1 MVPLLAALPAL
12 VLLLAGVECLL
23 VRLAL
28 PWRGFRPELFL
39 HTAGLWLAL
48 GLLALFPAWLTL
60 RLIRRRSAGS
70 ASAKRAALAVP
81 VLLGW
86 MVAPVLV
93 HATLDR
99 NIGLEANLVELASW
113 RPWIEVAL
121 VLSAL
126 AVGLLGIGTLLARV
140 RPRIVSAVA
149 LALALVLGFWPAR
162 KLASASAVVK
172 AHGPNVLLLVWDTT
186 RADFIEP
193 YGCARPTTP
202 NLERLAAQSILFE
215 DSLSTASFTF
225 SSHLTLLT
233 GVYPSTHGARLL
245 GLRYDPRRAASVTD
259 AFRRAGW
266 RTGGFVGTDV
276 LAGRTGIRYGF
287 EIYDDEVDPAVCE
300 TKAWKLVHDLQA
312 LGARLC
318 RSLRNNGEPHWF
330 QDFQRPGEEVLERA
344 LAWIENG
351 DERPWFC
358 FVNLYDAHW
367 PYLPEADGRALVSPY
382 AGPLDG
388 YFDRSD
394 RWDPLYPIQEDDR
407 RHMVELYQGELL
419 ELDLAVDRFLRELEL
434 ERGATAVL
442 VTADHGEAFGESG
455 QWKHEDVLE
464 PHVRVPLL
472 LRPAASAPEGQRISA
487 PVSGV
492 DVGPTLLALAG
503 LEPLSGMEGKN
514 LLGELD
520 ADRVRYVE
528 DRDHSGPLDVRIAL
542 YRGRWKLV
550 RRGLDEIA
558 RFELYDLASDPR
570 GETDVSAGHRDVL
583 AELAETLAERRAAFD
598 AAEQRVEAE
607 AGDMDA
613 LRGLGYA
620 GGR

>member
-1 MVPLLAALPAL
+1 MALLLRALPVL
-12 VLLLAGVECLL
+12 VLLLAGVESLL
-23 VRLAL
+23 VRHTLS
-28 PWRGFRPELFL
+28 WRSFRAELFVQA
-39 HTAGLWLAL
+39 AGLWLVL
-48 GLLALFPAWLTL
+48 GLLALPPAWVTL
-60 RLIRRRSAGS
+60 RFLGRRRAGS
-70 ASAKRAALAVP
+70 APEKRAALAVL
-81 VLLGW
+81 VLGSW

-99 NIGLEANLVELASW
+99 SVGLDANLVELAAW
-113 RPWIEVAL
+113 RPWIEVAC
-121 VLSAL
+121 VLFAL
-126 AVGLLGIGTLLARV
+126 GVLLLGIRALLTRV
-140 RPRIVSAVA
+140 RPRIVSLAALAVA
-149 LALALVLGFWPAR
+149 LILGFWPAQ
-162 KLASASAVVK
+162 KFASAKSPVQAR
-172 AHGPNVLLLVWDTT
+172 GPNVLLLVWDTT
-186 RADFIEP
+186 RADFLEP

-225 SSHLTLLT
+225 TSHLTLLT

-245 GLRYDPRRAASVTD
+245 GLRYDPRRAHSVAD
-259 AFRRAGW
+259 ALRRAGW

-287 EIYDDEVDPAVCE
+287 EVYDDEVDPAVCE

-312 LGARLC
+312 FGARFS
-318 RSLRNNGEPHWF
+318 RALRNNGEPHWF

-351 DERPWFC
+351 DDRPWFC
-358 FVNLYDAHW
+358 FVNLYDVHW
-367 PYLPEADGRALVSPY
+367 PYLPEADGRSLVSPY
-382 AGPLDG
+382 QGPLDG

-394 RWDPLYPIQEDDR
+394 RWDPRYSLQEDDR

-434 ERGATAVL
+434 ERGDTAVL
-442 VTADHGEAFGESG
+442 VTSDHGEAFGESG
-455 QWKHEDVLE
+455 QWKHEDLLE

-472 LRPAASAPEGQRISA
+472 LRPAASAPEGRRVSA

-503 LEPLSGMEGKN
+503 IEPLPGMEGKN

-520 ADRVRYVE
+520 LDRVRYVE

-550 RRGLDEIA
+550 RRGLDENA
-558 RFELYDLASDPR
+558 RFELYDLIDDPR
-570 GETDVSAGHRDVL
+570 GETDVSADHRELL
-583 AELAETLAERRAAFD
+583 AELAAILAERRAAFD
-598 AAEQRVEAE
+598 AAERHVEE
-607 AGDMDA
+607 TGDMDA